1 MIYLRCCFLVVY
13 NFIKKVMKKHL
24 FIAFIL
30 SFSLSSCIQ
39 VRGLRDDY
47 KHLTDKERQVILP
60 FKNGLEP
67 NRENAYTLNAETL
80 LQELQKHDKA
90 MVYVFAWGC
99 SSDACL
105 PLTIY
110 ENYAKQNGYKIFFV
124 LTSYL
129 DLGEAMKEPVNE
141 PIYIIDSNYYGHKWF
156 RQYVGH
162 FKNELKGISKNEKEI
177 YEGGL
182 LFFKNGNYEKSRFYL
197 PESGS

>member
-1 MIYLRCCFLVVY
+1 
-13 NFIKKVMKKHL
+13 
-24 FIAFIL
+24 
-30 SFSLSSCIQ
+30 
-39 VRGLRDDY
+39 
-47 KHLTDKERQVILP
+47 
-60 FKNGLEP
+60 
-67 NRENAYTLNAETL
+67 
-80 LQELQKHDKA
+80 
-90 MVYVFAWGC
+90 MVYVFTWDC

-110 ENYAKQNGYKIFFV
+110 ENYAKQSGYKIFFV

-129 DLGEAMKEPVNE
+129 DLGEAMNE
-141 PIYIIDSNYYGHKWF
+141 PISEPIYVIDSDYYGHKWF

-197 PESGS
+197 PKSDS